1 MGEHL
6 LLVDFLYSR
15 VCSMSPPALL
25 QKPSQGK
32 FPQDSHSFEHWWA
45 ARAVLGCCCD
55 LLPQSLSHPLSVQL
69 QFRPGKEGTL
79 VTEGALG
86 FSSADPSV
94 DSSDR

>member
-6 LLVDFLYSR
+6 LMVDFLYSR
-15 VCSMSPPALL
+15 ACSMSPPALL
-25 QKPSQGK
+25 QKPSRGK
-32 FPQDSHSFEHWWA
+32 FPQDSHSFERWWE
-45 ARAVLGCCCD
+45 ARAVWGCCCD
-55 LLPQSLSHPLSVQL
+55 LLLQSLSHPFSVRL
-69 QFRPGKEGTL
+69 QFHPGKEGTL